1 MFEDQYL
8 DIFMK
13 ISYHIL
19 TRDNSSKKPYKQF
32 CLQYCNQLKRIIRS
46 SQLSTINSIIS
57 WYYLYKYASNTVCS
71 IDSEEGMSMISHLI
85 FTSFILANK
94 SFDDQCY
101 SCKTWSNIANSSDTN
116 YTYDLKVIKQLESH
130 FLSVV
135 DYKLSFTAIDND
147 DFWTFLQVMFND
159 TNSSSHVLHHLKSK
173 IIPTTDAS
181 LSIPVTPILY
191 DNFTS
196 PATVSLKSPMTPLT
210 PFSLDRKRTYSN
222 MDYGS
227 MEKLCNSINL
237 DEFTNFEF
245 GFTAQ

>member
-46 SQLSTINSIIS
+46 SQLSTINLIIS

-71 IDSEEGMSMISHLI
+71 IDLEEGMSMISHLI

-135 DYKLSFTAIDND
+135 
-147 DFWTFLQVMFND
+147 
-159 TNSSSHVLHHLKSK
+159 
-173 IIPTTDAS
+173 
-181 LSIPVTPILY
+181 
-191 DNFTS
+191 
-196 PATVSLKSPMTPLT
+196 
-210 PFSLDRKRTYSN
+210 
-222 MDYGS
+222 
-227 MEKLCNSINL
+227 
-237 DEFTNFEF
+237 
-245 GFTAQ
+245 

>member
-8 DIFMK
+8 DIFIK
-13 ISYHIL
+13 VSYHIL
-19 TRDNSSKKPYKQF
+19 TRENSSKKLYDQF
-32 CLQYCNQLKRIIRS
+32 CLQYCNQLKLTIRS
-46 SQLSTINSIIS
+46 SQLSTINLIIS

-71 IDSEEGMSMISHLI
+71 INVEEGTSIISHLI
-85 FTSFILANK
+85 FISLILANK
-94 SFDDQCY
+94 TFDDQCY
-101 SCKTWSNIANSSDTN
+101 SCKTWCNIANSSDSN
-116 YTYDLKVIKQLESH
+116 YTYDLQLIKHLESH

-147 DFWTFLQVMFND
+147 EFWTFLQVVFND
-159 TNSSSHVLHHLKSK
+159 TNLPSHQLHHLRFK
-173 IIPTTDAS
+173 ITPTSDH
-181 LSIPVTPILY
+181 LPSIPVTPILY

-237 DEFTNFEF
+237 DELTNFEF